1 MTQQRTDGMSELSYA
16 QEHEYGRQ
24 REKQQPMKVVQ
35 LSEGIEGPLDVP
47 ALHRALSALVRLH
60 EALRLRVGPASDG
73 RPMQWLADPP
83 PPGDL
88 LAAHR
93 IKARSPEQFG
103 TYVAGV
109 RARALS
115 EPFDLAHRPP
125 FRFRLFRYSEQ
136 LHAFTADL
144 PALTADRASRSL
156 LRGRLWDAYGA
167 ALAGQDC
174 MSDAE
179 GEGLLAAIRR
189 AREKHDKRSATVE
202 HRYWAR
208 KFATM
213 AALSDGSPENSGG
226 STGTSLDGPTPPAI
240 TRFSFIP
247 GPTVALLRRTCRDAG
262 VTFFQFALAHFAR
275 TFFLRTTRAGLAM
288 TLPLDTRSAGE
299 RDIVGKFSRGLPI
312 LVERSEEFTTLL
324 RRIGSDLMQTMRHQ
338 HVSYADLRRAQN
350 LSGRAHSD
358 GAREAIVRYTLHEER
373 FVDTGPGGL
382 RVTHDAF
389 APKVSY
395 TCDGISFIINE
406 YGQGVTLVLCFDPR
420 EFSVA
425 EADRF
430 TADLNTALSAAPRSE
445 SPWAIF
451 PGDPS

>member
-1 MTQQRTDGMSELSYA
+1 MTQQRTGGASELSYA

-24 REKQQPMKVVQ
+24 QEKRQPMKVVQ
-35 LSEGIEGPLDVP
+35 LSERIEGPLDVR
-47 ALHRALSALVRLH
+47 ALHRALSTLVRMH

-73 RPMQWLADPP
+73 RPVQWLADAPP
-83 PPGDL
+83 PDGL
-88 LAAHR
+88 LDARR

-115 EPFDLAHRPP
+115 EPFDLTSRPP

-144 PALTADRASRSL
+144 PALTADLASRSL
-156 LRGRLWDAYGA
+156 FRGRLWEAYGA
-167 ALAGQDC
+167 ALAGQDYV
-174 MSDAE
+174 SDAE
-179 GEGLLAAIRR
+179 GDGLLAAIGQ
-189 AREKHDKRSATVE
+189 AREKHAQRSATVE
-202 HRYWAR
+202 HRYWSR
-208 KFATM
+208 KFETM
-213 AALSDGSPENSGG
+213 AALSDNPPEDSGSRAGAPS
-226 STGTSLDGPTPPAI
+226 DGPAPPAI

-247 GPTVALLRRTCRDAG
+247 GPAVASVQRSCREAK

-299 RDIVGKFSRGLPI
+299 RAIVGKFSRGLPI

-324 RRIGSDLMQTMRHQ
+324 RRIGSELMQTMRHQ
-338 HVSYADLRRAQN
+338 HISYADLYRAQN
-350 LSGRAHSD
+350 LPGRA
-358 GAREAIVRYTLHEER
+358 GGGLREATVRYTLHGER
-373 FVDTGPGGL
+373 FVDAGPGGL
-382 RVTHDAF
+382 RVTHNAF
-389 APKVSY
+389 APHVSY

-406 YGQGVTLVLCFDPR
+406 YGQGVTFVLCFDPR

-425 EADRF
+425 QADRF
-430 TADLNTALSAAPRSE
+430 TADLNSALGAVARPE
-445 SPWAIF
+445 SPWAVF